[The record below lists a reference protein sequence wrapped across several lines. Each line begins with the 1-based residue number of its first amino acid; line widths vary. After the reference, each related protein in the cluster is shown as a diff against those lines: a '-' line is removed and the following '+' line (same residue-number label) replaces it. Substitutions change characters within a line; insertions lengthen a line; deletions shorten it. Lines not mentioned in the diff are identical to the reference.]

1 MKANETIAKV
11 IAKVA
16 MTSAKAA
23 CGAAS
28 YFGPY
33 QPKEPANIKEIKKN
47 LSKVTAGW
55 ISLLLFLCTEIS
67 GLFLINTEVH
77 ILRYMNSKHCLIIMY
92 SYYHH
97 Y

>member
-33 QPKEPANIKEIKKN
+33 
-47 LSKVTAGW
+47 
-55 ISLLLFLCTEIS
+55 
-67 GLFLINTEVH
+67 
-77 ILRYMNSKHCLIIMY
+77 
-92 SYYHH
+92 
-97 Y
+97 